1 MENNNLFS
9 KEELRER
16 VFALKD
22 GKKPYADFTSTYV
35 DELLDEMFP
44 QHKTIEF
51 DVDCLNDSDYLSG
64 RTDYFVL
71 ELFENE

>member
-9 KEELRER
+9 KEELRAK
-16 VFALKD
+16 VFSLQS
-22 GKKPYADFTSTYV
+22 GEKPYADFTQTYV

-51 DVDCLNDSDYLSG
+51 DVDCLNDSDYLSDS
-64 RTDYFVL
+64 TDYFVL
-71 ELFENE
+71 EVYEL